1 MKYDIAVIGGGPAG
15 MMAAGRAG
23 ELGAQ
28 VLLLEKNL
36 RPGLKLLMTGNGR
49 CNITNQIETSRL
61 LVEKY
66 GSSGKFLFS
75 AFSEFGPNEVIEFL
89 ESRGVATKVEAGGR
103 VFPQSDKAQ
112 DVLEALFNYLKES
125 KVKIK
130 TGAEVK
136 DIVKK
141 GQKIEKIILTNGEEI
156 LADKFIIAT
165 GGKSYPASGS
175 TGDGYKWLKKLG
187 HEIVMPAPAL
197 TPIVVKEKFVKKIE
211 GLSLKDVKISLLE
224 IADSKNKKPIDFQIG
239 DVMFTADGVSG
250 PAILNLSRVVAR
262 ALPAKLRLSLDLFP
276 ALSLEKLDQKIRL
289 DFEVAKNKSIIG
301 FLEKSWPR
309 RLAETIVELIG
320 IDPQKAVNSITKD
333 ERQKLVELFK
343 DFSLSVYGLAGFDK
357 AMITAGGVKL
367 SEVDPKTMKSK
378 MIDNLYLAGEI
389 LDIDGPTGGFNLQ
402 VCWSTGYRAGQS
414 AAQA

>member
-15 MMAAGRAG
+15 LMAAGRAG
-23 ELGAQ
+23 ESGAQ
-28 VLLLEKNL
+28 VVLLEKNL

-49 CNITNQIETSRL
+49 CNITSQIETPRL

-66 GSSGKFLFS
+66 GPSGKFLFS
-75 AFSEFGPNEVIEFL
+75 ALSEFGPSEVIEFL
-89 ESRGVATKVEAGGR
+89 ENRGVAIKVEAGGR
-103 VFPQSDKAQ
+103 VFPKSDKAQ

-130 TGAEVK
+130 TGAEVQE
-136 DIVKK
+136 IVKK
-141 GQKIEKIILTNGEEI
+141 GRKIEKIILAGGEEV

-165 GGKSYPASGS
+165 GGKSYPTSGS

-187 HEIVMPAPAL
+187 HEIVPPAPAL
-197 TPIVVKEKFVKKIE
+197 TPIIVKDKFVKRLE
-211 GLSLKDVKISLLE
+211 GLSLKNVKASLLE
-224 IADSKNKKPIDFQIG
+224 ITEKNKKPIDSQIG
-239 DVMFTADGVSG
+239 DVMFMADGVSG
-250 PAILNLSRVVAR
+250 PAILNLSRAAAR

-276 ALSLEKLDQKIRL
+276 TLSLEKLDQKIRT
-289 DFEVAKNKSIIG
+289 DFESAKNKAIVG

-309 RLAETIVELIG
+309 RLAETLAELAG
-320 IDPQKAVNSITKD
+320 IDPQKAVNSVTKD
-333 ERQKLVELFK
+333 ERRKLTELLK
-343 DFSLSVYGLAGFDK
+343 DFSLSVYGLAGFDR
-357 AMITAGGVKL
+357 AMITSGGVKL
-367 SEVDPKTMKSK
+367 SEIDPKTMKSK
-378 MIDNLYLAGEI
+378 LIDNLYLAGEI